1 MRRSFI
7 LSRDD
12 HASIRSFERMHDG
25 CPRGHCRSRRRS
37 RRLEPCTRPGR
48 TDCAGTAGFVIFW
61 CDWSR
66 TYSASM
72 QAMRALRVV
81 QACKWCEEQEGGSCC
96 GAGIE
101 NRYDPLQLLI
111 NLLLDV
117 SLPDRQKYPDS
128 CYFLETDG
136 CCLKARHVL
145 CVNYLCKKLQEN
157 LSKDE
162 LNDSAGHRRGR
173 TGYRI
178 CPP

>member
-1 MRRSFI
+1 MEAQRYLSIEEKIEEARALYEAWADRLRRDGRI
-7 LSRDD
+7 RDLL
-12 HASIRSFERMHDG
+12 A
-25 CPRGHCRSRRRS
+25 
-37 RRLEPCTRPGR
+37 RLEQNIR
-48 TDCAGTAGFVIFW
+48 
-61 CDWSR
+61 
-66 TYSASM
+66 ASM
-72 QAMRALRVV
+72 QAMHGLGVV

-117 SLPDRQKYPDS
+117 SLPDQQKYLDS

-145 CVNYLCKKLQEN
+145 CVNYLCKKLQQT

-162 LNDSAGHRRGR
+162 LNTLQAIVGEELDTGFSLHEAVRKEVGHKAGDR
-173 TGYRI
+173 
-178 CPP
+178 

>member
-1 MRRSFI
+1 MESKRYLSIEEKIEEARALHEALADRLRRDGRI
-7 LSRDD
+7 RDLLV
-12 HASIRSFERMHDG
+12 
-25 CPRGHCRSRRRS
+25 
-37 RRLEPCTRPGR
+37 RLEQNTQ
-48 TDCAGTAGFVIFW
+48 
-61 CDWSR
+61 
-66 TYSASM
+66 ASM
-72 QAMRALRVV
+72 QAMRAFRVV

-145 CVNYLCKKLQEN
+145 CVNYLCKRLQEN

-162 LNDSAGHRRGR
+162 LETLQAIVGEELDTGFALHEAVRKELGRKAGDR
-173 TGYRI
+173 
-178 CPP
+178 

>member
-1 MRRSFI
+1 MEAQRY
-7 LSRDD
+7 LSIEEKIEEARALYEVWADRLRGDGRIRDLL
-12 HASIRSFERMHDG
+12 A
-25 CPRGHCRSRRRS
+25 
-37 RRLEPCTRPGR
+37 RLERN
-48 TDCAGTAGFVIFW
+48 IQ
-61 CDWSR
+61 
-66 TYSASM
+66 ASM

-117 SLPDRQKYPDS
+117 PLPDGQKYPDS
-128 CYFLETDG
+128 CYFLERDG

-145 CVNYLCKKLQEN
+145 CVNYLCKRLQES

-162 LNDSAGHRRGR
+162 LETLQSIVGEELDTGFTLHEAVRKEVGRKAGDR
-173 TGYRI
+173 
-178 CPP
+178 